1 VAGFERNNILNLR
14 AGEEDGMINFDY
26 QIHNGGATEVT
37 VLVPGMKS
45 SDTFRN
51 AQNNTLFH
59 RSWGVSRVSH
69 VHDLHQFGECASNR
83 SFSP

>member
-1 VAGFERNNILNLR
+1 MPRKAFVADLGEAVAGFERNNIFNLR

-45 SDTFRN
+45 SDTFRS
-51 AQNNTLFH
+51 A
-59 RSWGVSRVSH
+59 
-69 VHDLHQFGECASNR
+69 
-83 SFSP
+83 